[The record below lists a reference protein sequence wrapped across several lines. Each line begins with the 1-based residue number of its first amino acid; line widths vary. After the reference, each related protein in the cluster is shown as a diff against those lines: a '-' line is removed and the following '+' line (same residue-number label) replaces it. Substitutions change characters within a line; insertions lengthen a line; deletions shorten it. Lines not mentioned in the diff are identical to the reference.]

1 MPQPITYYDS
11 GPISGSIKG
20 GTLLYSVDGDGIN
33 YTSTTPSFWT
43 VEVPPSGS
51 GYVFVTDSYSQGVT
65 GAEEAYPMF
74 FQTAGSS
81 SAQVLATVNAMRGVT
96 SSFSDVQAAFQWMAN
111 SGKWLIIG
119 QENTFD
125 KINADGLVLYVDAGK
140 LNSYPTTGSIWRDL
154 SGNSAYVTLYNNP
167 AFNSQ
172 GYIDFDG
179 TDDYGIVTGA
189 SLSNTAYTKIA
200 WFKPDVAT
208 ANIISGGGDSQHA
221 FWMASTNY
229 LNAGHNGSW
238 STVQYTGQSL
248 PGRWWM
254 GAVTF
259 NTTTGWVLYLNG
271 NIVDTDPSTATFTG
285 GNVIRIAAF
294 NDAQNLFNGKI
305 SQAQVYNRV
314 LSESEIK
321 QNYYGGD
328 IVTNGLVFA
337 LDAGNLVSYE
347 SGSTTTYSLTGSLSS
362 SLINGVGYN
371 QTKGGTW
378 NFDGIDDYINSNY
391 KPVLQ
396 SGDSYS
402 QCVWFR
408 TTSATVG
415 DGGSNRLIEARD
427 NTKTGAPLINSV
439 VNWLTND
446 TLVFLVRGNNG
457 IRRDLTVSGIT
468 VNDGTWRHL
477 HCQIL
482 SNGHTQMYL
491 NGKLIG
497 SNTDGVDTNIN
508 LIDRPLA
515 IGARNLEGTISSFFS
530 GNIALAQ
537 IYNRSLTA
545 AEVEQNFNAQRQRFG
560 V

>member
-1 MPQPITYYDS
+1 
-11 GPISGSIKG
+11 
-20 GTLLYSVDGDGIN
+20 
-33 YTSTTPSFWT
+33 
-43 VEVPPSGS
+43 
-51 GYVFVTDSYSQGVT
+51 
-65 GAEEAYPMF
+65 
-74 FQTAGSS
+74 
-81 SAQVLATVNAMRGVT
+81 MRGVT

-167 AFNSQ
+167 VFNSQ
-172 GYIDFDG
+172 SYIDFDG

-221 FWMASTNY
+221 FWMAATNY

-371 QTKGGTW
+371 QNNGGTW
-378 NFDGIDDYINSNY
+378 NFDGTNDYIDCNSSVVDLNSSFTFASWVKTPANLSNNSGFRRLIGRGDNSSAFTGEWAATSYNTSGNAFAFEIDDDAI
-391 KPVLQ
+391 K
-396 SGDSYS
+396 SGMYGTIILNPNTWYYVVGVADRTNTLYLYVNGILDS
-402 QCVWFR
+402 
-408 TTSATVG
+408 TAP
-415 DGGSNRLIEARD
+415 D
-427 NTKTGAPLINSV
+427 NTSLNINPPYNLYLGSQ
-439 VNWLTND
+439 
-446 TLVFLVRGNNG
+446 RSGGNP
-457 IRRDLTVSGIT
+457 SFF
-468 VNDGTWRHL
+468 
-477 HCQIL
+477 
-482 SNGHTQMYL
+482 L
-491 NGKLIG
+491 NG
-497 SNTDGVDTNIN
+497 N
-508 LIDRPLA
+508 LPVV
-515 IGARNLEGTISSFFS
+515 
-530 GNIALAQ
+530 Q
-537 IYNRSLTA
+537 IYNRALTA
-545 AEVEQNFNAQRQRFG
+545 AEVAQNFNAQRQRFG

>member
-125 KINADGLVLYVDAGK
+125 KITANNLIFYLDASK
-140 LNSYPTTGSIWRDL
+140 LNSYPTTGSIWRDI
-154 SGNSAYVTLYNNP
+154 SGQNSSGSLINGSTYNNG
-167 AFNSQ
+167 A
-172 GYIDFDG
+172 IIFDG
-179 TDDYGIVTGA
+179 TDDYVTASSSSLLNTLTQFTYTACLNISSSDTYGA
-189 SLSNTAYTKIA
+189 IIARNNSLVWYAGNTAVKQRLFIGGSATGDSNTFLPSDRYAFICVTWDGTTIRYYFNGI
-200 WFKPDVAT
+200 PDGTAT
-208 ANIISGGGDSQHA
+208 NTLSA
-221 FWMASTNY
+221 
-229 LNAGHNGSW
+229 
-238 STVQYTGQSL
+238 
-248 PGRWWM
+248 
-254 GAVTF
+254 F
-259 NTTTGWVLYLNG
+259 NTTPISIGRYQTGEY
-271 NIVDTDPSTATFTG
+271 F
-285 GNVIRIAAF
+285 
-294 NDAQNLFNGKI
+294 QGKI
-305 SQAQVYNRV
+305 NSIGIYNRA
-314 LSESEIK
+314 LTAAEIS